1 MNRISYKRNLVVPF
15 LKMLLDAM
23 AVELAVIAAYYVRFM
38 LPLEKVLPVR
48 KWSPPPPFEKYLYFS
63 LVVITIYIA
72 LFIANRT
79 YRSRFFATFSE
90 DLPGI
95 FKTATLGILLTMSV
109 AFLYRGF
116 SYSRLVFFFIYL
128 FSILFLILERYGFHR
143 LKRRFLARGYNVITV
158 ALIGSPS
165 NIRTLVKQFQAQ
177 SREIPLKL
185 KGYICQQALEGVDL
199 PHLGSLENLS
209 TIIQEYPLDGFVIHF
224 SPEDHRHVL
233 TVLKAVEGKNLEIFY
248 IPDILDYLTSRIE
261 RREVGG
267 IPLLQIKSVALAG
280 WQGFLKR
287 VFDVV
292 VSAAILVLLAPVMAL
307 IAVVIKL
314 TSRGPVIYQQK
325 RVALDGREFTMYKF
339 RSMYISQEDQDG
351 LQDVRKGDDRVT
363 PVGRFLRRTSL
374 DELPQLW
381 NVLKG
386 DMSLVGPRPERTY
399 YVKKY
404 LKEIPLF
411 SERHRVRPGI
421 TGWAQVNGKRQ
432 AAPWEE
438 RVPYD
443 LYYIQNW
450 SLWFDIKILI
460 LTVIAIIKGENAY

>member
-1 MNRISYKRNLVVPF
+1 MNGISYKRNLLVPF
-15 LKMLLDAM
+15 LKMVLDAV
-23 AVELAVIAAYYVRFM
+23 AVELAVVSAYYVRFM
-38 LPLEKVLPVR
+38 FPLEKFLPVR
-48 KWSPPPPFEKYLYFS
+48 KWTPPPPFEKYLYFS
-63 LVVITIYIA
+63 FVVIAIYLG
-72 LFIANRT
+72 LFIASRT

-109 AFLYRGF
+109 AFMYRGF
-116 SYSRLVFFFIYL
+116 SYSRLVFVFIYL
-128 FSILFLILERYGFHR
+128 FSIFFLVVERFVFHR
-143 LKRRFLARGYNVITV
+143 LKRRFLRRGYNVVTV
-158 ALIGSPS
+158 GLVGSPQ
-165 NIRTLVKQFQAQ
+165 NIRTLIRQWG
-177 SREIPLKL
+177 SRSGETPLKL
-185 KGYICQQALEGVDL
+185 AGYVCQHPLEDVDL
-199 PHLGSLENLS
+199 PYLGTLDALAAIAEKHR
-209 TIIQEYPLDGFVIHF
+209 LDGFVVHF
-224 SPEDHRHVL
+224 APEEHEKVL
-233 TVLKAVEGKNLEIFY
+233 TVLKAAEGKNLEIFY

-292 VSAAILVLLAPVMAL
+292 VSATILLLLAPLLAL
-307 IAVVIKL
+307 IAVLIKL
-314 TSRGPVIYQQK
+314 TSRGPVIYRQK

-339 RSMYISQEDQDG
+339 RSMYMSEDDREG
-351 LQDVRKGDDRVT
+351 LKDVRKGDDRVT
-363 PVGRFLRRTSL
+363 PIGRFLRRTSL

-399 YVKKY
+399 YVQKY